1 MTGLRHLLAVLLLP
15 FMVTVVVPFW
25 LLSSSLPADA
35 PVSLRLVG
43 AGVFSAGFLPYS
55 RGA

>member
-1 MTGLRHLLAVLLLP
+1 
-15 FMVTVVVPFW
+15 MVTVVVPFW